1 MIKFHEIGMYKNAV
15 NIPYCKVSDT
25 IKDGVKNGYAV
36 TYSETTKTV
45 SLPTATTAKG
55 SDLTIVMNVL
65 DKIVMNVLD
74 KPELKS
80 PDDYVVDAGEY
91 ARLFRLDSLANRM
104 LDMNDL
110 ALTTAYASVSVGD
123 KLVAGTDGKW
133 SKSASVDGYSAYL
146 EVIEKT
152 SFCGNGLLVKVHA

>member
-55 SDLTIVMNVL
+55 SDLT
-65 DKIVMNVLD
+65 IVMNVLD

>member
-55 SDLTIVMNVL
+55 SDLT
-65 DKIVMNVLD
+65 IVMNVLD

-133 SKSASVDGYSAYL
+133 SKSASADGYSAYL

>member
-65 DKIVMNVLD
+65 DK
-74 KPELKS
+74 PELKS

-110 ALTTAYASVSVGD
+110 ALNTAYASVAVGD

>member
-15 NIPYCKVSDT
+15 NIPYCKVPDT
-25 IKDGVKNGYAV
+25 IKDGIKNGYAV

-65 DKIVMNVLD
+65 DK
-74 KPELKS
+74 PELKS
-80 PDDYVVDAGEY
+80 PDDYVVSAGEY

-110 ALTTAYASVSVGD
+110 ALTTAYESVAVGD

>member
-1 MIKFHEIGMYKNAV
+1 MIKFHEMGMYKNAV

-55 SDLTIVMNVL
+55 SDLT
-65 DKIVMNVLD
+65 IVMNVLD

>member
-65 DKIVMNVLD
+65 DK
-74 KPELKS
+74 PELKS

-110 ALTTAYASVSVGD
+110 ALTTAYASVAVGD

-146 EVIEKT
+146 EVIEKI

>member
-25 IKDGVKNGYAV
+25 ITDGVKNGYVV

-55 SDLTIVMNVL
+55 SDLT
-65 DKIVMNVLD
+65 IVMNVLD

-110 ALTTAYASVSVGD
+110 ALTTAYTSVSVGD

>member
-15 NIPYCKVSDT
+15 NIPYCKVPDT
-25 IKDGVKNGYAV
+25 ITDGIKNGYAV

-65 DKIVMNVLD
+65 DK
-74 KPELKS
+74 PELKS
-80 PDDYVVDAGEY
+80 PDDYVVSAGEY

-110 ALTTAYASVSVGD
+110 ALTTAYESVAVGD

-146 EVIEKT
+146 EVIE
-152 SFCGNGLLVKVHA
+152 

>member
-25 IKDGVKNGYAV
+25 ITDGVKNGYAV

-55 SDLTIVMNVL
+55 SDLT
-65 DKIVMNVLD
+65 IVMNVLD

>member
-25 IKDGVKNGYAV
+25 ITDGVKNGYAV

-55 SDLTIVMNVL
+55 SDLT
-65 DKIVMNVLD
+65 IVMNVLD

-110 ALTTAYASVSVGD
+110 ALNTAYASVAVGD

>member
-65 DKIVMNVLD
+65 DK
-74 KPELKS
+74 PELKS

-110 ALTTAYASVSVGD
+110 ALNTAYASVSVGD

>member
-1 MIKFHEIGMYKNAV
+1 MIKFHEIGMYKHAV

-55 SDLTIVMNVL
+55 SDLT
-65 DKIVMNVLD
+65 IVMNVLD

>member
-15 NIPYCKVSDT
+15 NIPYCKVPDT
-25 IKDGVKNGYAV
+25 IADGVKNGYAV

-45 SLPTATTAKG
+45 SLPTATTAKD
-55 SDLTIVMNVL
+55 SNLT
-65 DKIVMNVLD
+65 IVMNVLD

-80 PDDYVVDAGEY
+80 PDDYVVNVGEY

-110 ALTTAYASVSVGD
+110 ALTTAYENVAVGD
-123 KLVAGTDGKW
+123 RLIAGIDGKW

-152 SFCGNGLLVKVHA
+152 SFCGNGLLVKVNA

>member
-25 IKDGVKNGYAV
+25 ITDGVKNGYAV

-55 SDLTIVMNVL
+55 SDLT
-65 DKIVMNVLD
+65 IVMNVLD

-110 ALTTAYASVSVGD
+110 ALNTAYASVAVGD

-133 SKSASVDGYSAYL
+133 SKSASVDDYSAYL

>member
-36 TYSETTKTV
+36 TYSETTKTA

-55 SDLTIVMNVL
+55 SDLT
-65 DKIVMNVLD
+65 IVMNVLD